1 MSPTVFRDGEFHFAF
16 CVPAARGRP
25 QHPVAVEPLLD
36 GRYLVLL
43 RGEQHSSLV
52 LIDRGGTLQRLLSN
66 DGEVEAAVDLVVAA
80 AANARAS
87 RIAVLARDGDR
98 VQVWTLQ
105 GTCLGE
111 FVDLT

>member
-1 MSPTVFRDGEFHFAF
+1 M
-16 CVPAARGRP
+16 
-25 QHPVAVEPLLD
+25 D

-52 LIDRGGTLQRLLSN
+52 LVDRGGTVQRLLSQESEI
-66 DGEVEAAVDLVVAA
+66 DAAVDLVVEEG
-80 AANARAS
+80 ANERAS
-87 RIAVLARDGDR
+87 RIAVLDCDGDR